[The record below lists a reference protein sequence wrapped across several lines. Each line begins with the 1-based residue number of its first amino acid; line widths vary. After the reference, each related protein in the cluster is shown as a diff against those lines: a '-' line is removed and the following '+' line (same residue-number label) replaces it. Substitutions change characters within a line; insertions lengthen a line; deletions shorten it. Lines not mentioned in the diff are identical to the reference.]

1 VPQPMLADGVVVLT
15 PWRLA
20 DAPVLVRFDL
30 DPELQRWFDFPT
42 DPVEPA
48 EHLARAQEVIRRWWQ
63 GYDERTTFAFAVRLD
78 AEGEAIGSA
87 ELQANAIDRAQ
98 AMISY
103 ATLPEHRGKGLASRA
118 ARLLAVAGLERFGF
132 RRVELLADLENVAS
146 QRVAERAGFTREGVR
161 RATGWF
167 EHHVRF
173 AGVPRDSVSYSLV
186 VADLEPAPE

>member
-1 VPQPMLADGVVVLT
+1 MLADGVVVLT
-15 PWRLA
+15 PWRLV
-20 DAPVLVRFDL
+20 DAPILVRFDL

-48 EHLARAQEVIRRWWQ
+48 AHLARAQEVIRRWWQ
-63 GYDERTTFAFAVRLD
+63 GFDEGRVFAFAIRLD

-87 ELQANAIDRAQ
+87 ELQVSAAGRAE
-98 AMISY
+98 AAISY
-103 ATLPEHRGKGLASRA
+103 ATLSEHRGKGLASRA

-132 RRVELLADLENVAS
+132 RRVELLADLENLAS
-146 QRVAERAGFTREGVR
+146 QRVAEKAGFTREGVR

-167 EHHVRF
+167 EHHAPF

-186 VADLEPAPE
+186 AADLEPVPG